1 MAFPLKPFLDRIIVE
16 VTPLEKLFEQGK
28 VTIPLESSHTKV
40 RSDRGTVVAVGD
52 CVVMGSAVLPMPVS
66 VGDEVRFDDMA
77 YGGQIYLEPHDAYRK
92 DKPTY
97 LEIRV
102 GDLLGKAVPSGPAV
116 TFYYTDAT
124 LASPEADIQEVF
136 DAASDSHA

>member
-102 GDLLGKAVPSGPAV
+102 GDLLGKK
-116 TFYYTDAT
+116 AT
-124 LASPEADIQEVF
+124 RSDEAIDRLSQGIDNLINLAG
-136 DAASDSHA
+136 SHA